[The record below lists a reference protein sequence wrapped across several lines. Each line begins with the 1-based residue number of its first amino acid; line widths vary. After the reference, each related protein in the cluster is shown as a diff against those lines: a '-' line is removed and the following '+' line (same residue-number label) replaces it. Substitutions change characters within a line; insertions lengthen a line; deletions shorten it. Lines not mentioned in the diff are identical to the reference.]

1 MIFNCINC
9 GAPIDNTKTKCPYC
23 DTPYKLNGF
32 TGEIS
37 SESNRGILNIGGHSY
52 DVYLSSVEARD
63 DCCMAYRD
71 ITGRLIREAKA
82 EYLHRT
88 FTLDTY

>member
-1 MIFNCINC
+1 MILNCINC

-63 DCCMAYRD
+63 DDCFMEYRD
-71 ITGRLIREAKA
+71 ITGRVMGEAR
-82 EYLHRT
+82 YIHRT
-88 FTLDTY
+88 FTLETY

>member
-52 DVYLSSVEARD
+52 DVYLSSVETRD
-63 DCCMAYRD
+63 DDFFMAYRD
-71 ITGRLIREAKA
+71 ITGRVIGETR
-82 EYLHRT
+82 YLHRT
-88 FTLDTY
+88 FTFETY